1 MKALAGASP
10 DPASIPDRTILCV
23 VPDLKTAFMA
33 HMKKARLNGL
43 KQVEPGAKADVKITA
58 RSDDLIGLIEGRTNV
73 GFAFLTGKVRVDASA
88 SDLMLLRR
96 LF

>member
-1 MKALAGASP
+1 MKALAGASA
-10 DPASIPDRTILCV
+10 DPAAIPDRTILCV
-23 VPDLKTAFMA
+23 VPDLNTAFFA
-33 HMKKARLNGL
+33 SMKSAKLAGL
-43 KQVEPGAKADVKITA
+43 KQVAPNESADVRITA
-58 RSDDLIGLIEGRTNV
+58 RSDDLIALIDRRLNV